1 VNVAWIGHSFVALK
15 VPLTDHRVIQK
26 LIGSYPRSSVSIGE
40 ITMIWRATR
49 RSTRVDLKSKM
60 RPARECVDRPTVT
73 VLSDQVTLTV
83 TGRDLG
89 TATKSFVTKIDCCP
103 IVRIVLCPNSVTS
116 LTARMT
122 SSP

>member
-1 VNVAWIGHSFVALK
+1 MNVAWIGHSFVALK

-60 RPARECVDRPTVT
+60 RPAREFVDRPAAT

-89 TATKSFVTKIDCCP
+89 TATKSFVTKLDRRP